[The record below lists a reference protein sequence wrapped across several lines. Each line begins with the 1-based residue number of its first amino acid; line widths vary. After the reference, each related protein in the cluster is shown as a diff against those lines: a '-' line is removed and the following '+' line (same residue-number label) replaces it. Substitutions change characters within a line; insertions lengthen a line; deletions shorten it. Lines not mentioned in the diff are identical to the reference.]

1 MTTAT
6 MTAKL
11 TTAFRGTLWW
21 VRSVMGDL
29 DYQRYVEHTRRHHAD
44 SPVISEREFWRRRH
58 AAADATQAPAAAE
71 SGQGQVAFA
80 SS

>member
-1 MTTAT
+1 MT

-11 TTAFRGTLWW
+11 TTAFCGTLWW

-58 AAADATQAPAAAE
+58 AAADANPGARCC
-71 SGQGQVAFA
+71 
-80 SS
+80 

>member
-1 MTTAT
+1 
-6 MTAKL
+6 
-11 TTAFRGTLWW
+11 LWW

-58 AAADATQAPAAAE
+58 AAADANPGARCC
-71 SGQGQVAFA
+71 
-80 SS
+80 

>member
-29 DYQRYVEHTRRHHAD
+29 DYQHYVEHTRRHHAD

-58 AAADATQAPAAAE
+58 AAADANPGARCC
-71 SGQGQVAFA
+71 
-80 SS
+80 